1 MKTDTGYWRKVLNMS
16 QGEFAEFLGVSLRT
30 VQNWDYRHTMP
41 EVISNLLS
49 KYYVMA
55 RMYVIDEEKILKYPE
70 GLPDRD
76 RITEKVAKLSKGG
89 F

>member
-1 MKTDTGYWRKVLNMS
+1 MRTDTGYWRKLLNMS

-49 KYYVMA
+49 KYYTMA
-55 RMYVIDEEKILKYPE
+55 RMYVIDDEMLFEYPQAGKDAE
-70 GLPDRD
+70 
-76 RITEKVAKLSKGG
+76 RITERIAKLSKGG